1 MLQAAPDAH
10 LVPKPKPQRKRR
22 RQKPEAT
29 EPAQGARVLCVLEAS
44 LRGKSGLALR
54 YGGRLEGKWAYR
66 REHLDTAHALR
77 VDMSVLE
84 REPGT
89 FACSGTFLDDP
100 VLWGE
105 RKVRDDAFVV
115 EVGSDG
121 RTVTGTGES
130 FYGKYDVE
138 GTLDRTGGQSYA
150 KLRLHKLKKLKPWYY
165 EHCYVCG
172 SDEKS
177 DGDLLLCDGQDGRSP
192 ASHAIDATL
201 FPWSRR
207 LDGVE
212 AHKG

>member
-1 MLQAAPDAH
+1 MPR
-10 LVPKPKPQRKRR
+10 PKSYQTAQTAEGADRSRKLSARGGLRR
-22 RQKPEAT
+22 RARHFGSTAQKA
-29 EPAQGARVLCVLEAS
+29 AQ
-44 LRGKSGLALR
+44 
-54 YGGRLEGKWAYR
+54 
-66 REHLDTAHALR
+66 
-77 VDMSVLE
+77 
-84 REPGT
+84 GT

-121 RTVTGTGES
+121 RTVTGSGES
-130 FYGKYDVE
+130 FYGRYDVE

-150 KLRLHKLKKLKPWYY
+150 KLRIHKLKKLKPWYY

-201 FPWSRR
+201 FP
-207 LDGVE
+207 
-212 AHKG
+212 

>member
-1 MLQAAPDAH
+1 MSRGCEFSVTSAAA
-10 LVPKPKPQRKRR
+10 V
-22 RQKPEAT
+22 
-29 EPAQGARVLCVLEAS
+29 RVVHAVA
-44 LRGKSGLALR
+44 ALS
-54 YGGRLEGKWAYR
+54 A
-66 REHLDTAHALR
+66 
-77 VDMSVLE
+77 
-84 REPGT
+84 
-89 FACSGTFLDDP
+89 
-100 VLWGE
+100 
-105 RKVRDDAFVV
+105 
-115 EVGSDG
+115 SDG

-130 FYGKYDVE
+130 FYGRYDVE

-212 AHKG
+212 VH

>member
-1 MLQAAPDAH
+1 M
-10 LVPKPKPQRKRR
+10 
-22 RQKPEAT
+22 
-29 EPAQGARVLCVLEAS
+29 GAS
-44 LRGKSGLALR
+44 Q
-54 YGGRLEGKWAYR
+54 
-66 REHLDTAHALR
+66 
-77 VDMSVLE
+77 
-84 REPGT
+84 
-89 FACSGTFLDDP
+89 
-100 VLWGE
+100 
-105 RKVRDDAFVV
+105 VRDDAFVV

-130 FYGKYDVE
+130 FYGRYDVE

>member
-1 MLQAAPDAH
+1 MAPARGSGAARD
-10 LVPKPKPQRKRR
+10 
-22 RQKPEAT
+22 T
-29 EPAQGARVLCVLEAS
+29 LEAQ
-44 LRGKSGLALR
+44 LKKRPIFKAP
-54 YGGRLEGKWAYR
+54 R
-66 REHLDTAHALR
+66 RA
-77 VDMSVLE
+77 
-84 REPGT
+84 
-89 FACSGTFLDDP
+89 
-100 VLWGE
+100 
-105 RKVRDDAFVV
+105 
-115 EVGSDG
+115 
-121 RTVTGTGES
+121 ES

-172 SDEKS
+172 SDEKT

-192 ASHAIDATL
+192 APHAIDATL

>member
-1 MLQAAPDAH
+1 
-10 LVPKPKPQRKRR
+10 
-22 RQKPEAT
+22 
-29 EPAQGARVLCVLEAS
+29 
-44 LRGKSGLALR
+44 
-54 YGGRLEGKWAYR
+54 
-66 REHLDTAHALR
+66 
-77 VDMSVLE
+77 MSVLE

-121 RTVTGTGES
+121 RMVTGSGES
-130 FYGKYDVE
+130 FYGRYDVE

-150 KLRLHKLKKLKPWYY
+150 KLRIHKLKKLKPWYY

-177 DGDLLLCDGQDGRSP
+177 DGDLLLCDGQDGRLP
-192 ASHAIDATL
+192 ASRLRESSRRPPRHRRDACSIALRRAIDRNNVLPAQARARRRAT
-201 FPWSRR
+201 SS
-207 LDGVE
+207 
-212 AHKG
+212 ATA